1 MINYGDD
8 VLRNIKLTIEYDGSR
23 YRGWQRLNDS
33 ENTIQGKIESV
44 LRIMTQEKIEL
55 IGSGRT
61 DAGAHAFNQVASF
74 KTNSDMKIQSIK
86 SYCNQYLPEDIVIK
100 AVEEEDEK
108 FHARYNATSKKYMY
122 RIWRSE
128 SPTPFHRK
136 YTYHMARKLDMKAM
150 KKATSFLIGEH
161 DFQAFSSVKSKKK
174 STLRKIF
181 SIEIIEKGEELK
193 IIFHGNGFLHN
204 MVRILVGTIIEIGE
218 GKRLPE
224 SIPEI
229 LVSKDRAMAGETSPA
244 QGLFLAD
251 VYYD

>member
-1 MINYGDD
+1 M
-8 VLRNIKLTIEYDGSR
+8 RNIKLIIEYDGSR
-23 YRGWQRLNDS
+23 YRGWQRLGDS

-44 LRIMTQEKIEL
+44 LRIMTQEEIEL

-61 DAGAHAFNQVASF
+61 DAGAHAFNQVANF
-74 KTNSDMKIQSIK
+74 KTNSDMRIQNIK
-86 SYCNQYLPEDIVIK
+86 SYCNQYLPEDIVVK
-100 AVEEEDEK
+100 QVEEEDDK

-122 RIWRSE
+122 RIWRSDT
-128 SPTPFHRK
+128 PTTFHRK
-136 YTYHMARKLDMKAM
+136 YTTHMARKLDMKAM
-150 KKATSFLIGEH
+150 KQAASLLIGEY

-174 STLRKIF
+174 STIRKIF

-193 IIFHGNGFLHN
+193 MIFHGNGFLHN

-224 SIPEI
+224 SIPGI
-229 LVSKDRAMAGETSPA
+229 LESKDRTMAGETAPA
-244 QGLFLAD
+244 HGLFLAD